1 MVYLCSLPPQY
12 MSDGD
17 DPIEDVDKWL
27 VAMKRNQVE
36 LDQLA
41 SPLALANK
49 FAESLSHAKNADL
62 NVVVP
67 QIAEDWATEVIQ
79 EFAFLVGEIAR
90 VAGMSSKIID
100 RTMFDPEQ
108 LGSIEWNEGIMLQ
121 QVLPYENAH
130 LDPEF
135 YDENDHYHD
144 FGNEPY
150 LLGRFRPQLL
160 ENKFLSGQ
168 YNRLFPLKIV
178 MRVAANLLL
187 NSEGYKLVNEEDEGY
202 AHTPLFLEDL
212 RMEAAKVATYAK
224 KRMEWLDSSNG
235 TEYGS
240 WFSVALTD
248 GSKKQ
253 DERFM
258 SQFVGSVRTPGQG
271 LPFELGFL
279 DYDEDEVKIT
289 ELGLQFT
296 LAENQVIDNS
306 ENWQSSS
313 TLSQFERKVLLQ
325 AIQRNVPSEYEL
337 MKELITMIENGVNTP
352 KAIEEFLKENYGK
365 SDTEASLQRTGV
377 FARMQE
383 MGMVQRLKEGRT
395 VHYEILE

>member
-1 MVYLCSLPPQY
+1 
-12 MSDGD
+12 MSEDDG
-17 DPIEDVDKWL
+17 PIEDVDKWL

-121 QVLPYENAH
+121 QVLPFENAH

-150 LLGRFRPQLL
+150 LLRRFRPQLL

-202 AHTPLFLEDL
+202 ANTPLFLEDL
-212 RMEAAKVATYAK
+212 RVEAAKVATYAK

-279 DYDEDEVKIT
+279 DYDEGEVKIT
-289 ELGLQFT
+289 ELGLRFT

-313 TLSQFERKVLLQ
+313 TLSQFERKILLQ
-325 AIQRNVPSEYEL
+325 AIQRIVPSEYEL
-337 MKELITMIENGVNTP
+337 MKELITMIKNGVNTP
-352 KAIEEFLKENYGK
+352 KAIEEFLKESYGK
-365 SDTEASLQRTGV
+365 SDTEASLQRTGI

-383 MGMVQRLKEGRT
+383 MGMVQRVKEGRT
-395 VHYEILE
+395 VHYEIIGKVSTE

>member
-1 MVYLCSLPPQY
+1 
-12 MSDGD
+12 MSEDVE
-17 DPIEDVDKWL
+17 PIEDIDKWL
-27 VAMKRNQVE
+27 TAMKKSQVE

-49 FAESLSHAKNADL
+49 FAETLSNAKNADMH
-62 NVVVP
+62 VVVP
-67 QIAEDWATEVIQ
+67 QIAEDWATQVIQ

-100 RTMFDPEQ
+100 REMFDPEQ
-108 LGSIEWNEGIMLQ
+108 LSSIEWNEGIMIQ

-130 LDPEF
+130 IDPEF
-135 YDENDHYHD
+135 YDENDHYHE
-144 FGNEPY
+144 FGLEPAS
-150 LLGRFRPQLL
+150 LAMFRPKLL

-187 NSEGYKLVNEEDEGY
+187 NSEGFKIIGDGEGDEGY
-202 AHTPLFLEDL
+202 SSTPLFLEDL
-212 RMEAAKVATYAK
+212 RIESAKVATYAK

-235 TEYGS
+235 TDYGT

-279 DYDEDEVKIT
+279 AYDDEEVKIT
-289 ELGLQFT
+289 ELGLAFT
-296 LAENQVIDNS
+296 LIENPIIDKT
-306 ENWQSSS
+306 EDWKGIS
-313 TLSQFERKVLLQ
+313 TLSGMEVA
-325 AIQRNVPSEYEL
+325 AIIRALQRNVPSEYKL
-337 MKELITMIENGVNTP
+337 MKELIGMVGDGINTP
-352 KAIEEFLKENYGK
+352 KAIEEYLQKNYNK
-365 SDTEASLQRTGV
+365 SETEASLQRTGI

-383 MGMVQRLKEGRT
+383 LGIIERVKEGRT
-395 VHYEILE
+395 VHYKAVGITLT

>member
-1 MVYLCSLPPQY
+1 MLYLWPLLHRY
-12 MSDGD
+12 MSEDEG
-17 DPIEDVDKWL
+17 PIEDVDKWL

-121 QVLPYENAH
+121 QVLPFENAH

-144 FGNEPY
+144 FGNEPC

-187 NSEGYKLVNEEDEGY
+187 NSEGYKLLNEEDEGY

-212 RMEAAKVATYAK
+212 RVEAAKVATYAK

-289 ELGLQFT
+289 ELGLRFT

-313 TLSQFERKVLLQ
+313 TLSPFERKILLQ

-337 MKELITMIENGVNTP
+337 MKELITMIKNGVNTP

-365 SDTEASLQRTGV
+365 SDTEASLQRTGI

-383 MGMVQRLKEGRT
+383 MGMVQRVKEGRT

>member
-1 MVYLCSLPPQY
+1 
-12 MSDGD
+12 MSEGDG
-17 DPIEDVDKWL
+17 PIEDVDKWL

-202 AHTPLFLEDL
+202 DHTPLFLEDL
-212 RMEAAKVATYAK
+212 RIEAAKVATYAK